1 MLSFGKLPKGNPMR
15 MILAAALVLMPQLA
29 LAVGSDESEPPKPTE
44 TSTECPKGE
53 IWDEKTA
60 TCIKAESS
68 LLNDDQRFGA
78 VRELAYAGRPDEAM
92 TILGM
97 MTEGETPRVLTYQG
111 FLLRQT
117 GRVEEGIVAY
127 ERAIALD
134 STNILAR
141 SYYGQLLVQM
151 NEMELATLQL
161 AAIRM
166 HGGGGTWAETALSDA
181 ISTGVTT
188 TY

>member
-1 MLSFGKLPKGNPMR
+1 MR
-15 MILAAALVLMPQLA
+15 MILAAALVFLPGA
-29 LAVGSDESEPPKPTE
+29 AFAAGGDETEPPPPTP
-44 TSTECPKGE
+44 TSTECAEGQ
-53 IWDEKTA
+53 IWDTA
-60 TCIKAESS
+60 TRTCIKAEQSS
-68 LLNDDQRFGA
+68 LNDDQRFGA
-78 VRELAYAGRPDEAM
+78 VRELAYAGRPEEALQ
-92 TILGM
+92 ILGT

-117 GRVEEGIVAY
+117 GRVEEGIAAY

-134 STNILAR
+134 AGNILAR

-151 NEMELATLQL
+151 NEMEMAQLQL

-166 HGGGGTWAETALSDA
+166 HGGGGTWAEQSLASA
-181 ISTGVTT
+181 IETGVTY

>member
-1 MLSFGKLPKGNPMR
+1 MR
-15 MILAAALVLMPQLA
+15 MILAAAFALAPQLA
-29 LAVGSDESEPPKPTE
+29 LAAGSDDSEPPPPTE
-44 TSTECPKGE
+44 TTTECAKGE
-53 IWDEKTA
+53 VWDEKTA

-78 VRELAYAGRPDEAM
+78 VRELAYANRPDEALAM
-92 TILGM
+92 LAL
-97 MTEGETPRVLTYQG
+97 MTEGETARVMTYQG

-117 GRVEEGIVAY
+117 GKVEEGIAAY
-127 ERAIALD
+127 ERAIAMEPG
-134 STNILAR
+134 NILAR

-151 NEMELATLQL
+151 NETDMAQLQL

-166 HGGGGTWAETALSDA
+166 HGGGGTWAERALAEA
-181 ISTGVTT
+181 IDTGVTY

>member
-1 MLSFGKLPKGNPMR
+1 MR
-15 MILAAALVLMPQLA
+15 MILAAAFVLTPQLV
-29 LAVGSDESEPPKPTE
+29 LAVGSDDSEPPTPTE
-44 TSTECPKGE
+44 TTTECAKGE
-53 IWDEKTA
+53 VWDEKTKA
-60 TCIKAESS
+60 CIKSEDSS
-68 LLNDDQRFGA
+68 LNDDQRFGA
-78 VRELAYAGRPDEAM
+78 VRELAYAGRPEEAM
-92 TILGM
+92 AILAT
-97 MTEGETPRVLTYQG
+97 MTEGATTRVLTYQG

-117 GRVEEGIVAY
+117 GRVEEGIAAY

-134 STNILAR
+134 TTNILAR

-166 HGGGGTWAETALSDA
+166 HGGGGTWADRALSDA
-181 ISTGVTT
+181 ITTGVTY

>member
-1 MLSFGKLPKGNPMR
+1 MR
-15 MILAAALVLMPQLA
+15 MILAAALAFMPQLA
-29 LAVGSDESEPPKPTE
+29 LAVGSDDSEPPKPTE
-44 TSTECPKGE
+44 TSTECAKGE
-53 IWDEKTA
+53 VWDEKTS
-60 TCIKAESS
+60 TCIKAESN
-68 LLNDDQRFGA
+68 LIDNDQRFGA
-78 VRELAYAGRPDEAM
+78 VRELAYAGRPDEALHVLA
-92 TILGM
+92 T
-97 MTEGETPRVLTYQG
+97 MTEGDTARVLTYQG

-134 STNILAR
+134 TTNILAR

-166 HGGGGTWAETALSDA
+166 HGGGGTWADRALSDA
-181 ISTGVTT
+181 ITTGVTT

>member
-1 MLSFGKLPKGNPMR
+1 MR
-15 MILAAALVLMPQLA
+15 MILAAVLAFTPQLA
-29 LAVGSDESEPPKPTE
+29 LAAGSDDSEPPKPTE
-44 TSTECPKGE
+44 TTTECAKGE
-53 IWDEKTA
+53 VWDEKTA

-78 VRELAYAGRPDEAM
+78 VRELAYAGKPEEAM
-92 TILGM
+92 AMLAL
-97 MTEGETPRVLTYQG
+97 MTEGETARVLTYQG

-117 GRVEEGIVAY
+117 GRVEEGIAAY
-127 ERAIALD
+127 EKAIALD
-134 STNILAR
+134 SGNILAR

-151 NEMELATLQL
+151 DETALAQRQL

-166 HGGGGTWAETALSDA
+166 YGGGGTWAERSLADA
-181 ISTGVTT
+181 IETGVTY

>member
-1 MLSFGKLPKGNPMR
+1 MR
-15 MILAAALVLMPQLA
+15 MILAAALA
-29 LAVGSDESEPPKPTE
+29 LAPQFAFAAGSDSSEPPKPTE
-44 TSTECPKGE
+44 TSTDCAKGE
-53 IWDEKTA
+53 VWDEKTS
-60 TCIKAESS
+60 TCIKAESN
-68 LLNDDQRFGA
+68 LLNNDQRFGA

-92 TILGM
+92 AILAT
-97 MTEGETPRVLTYQG
+97 MTEGETARVMTYQG

-117 GRVEEGIVAY
+117 GRVEDGIVAY

-134 STNILAR
+134 GGNILAR

-151 NEMELATLQL
+151 NEMKLATLQL

-166 HGGGGTWAETALSDA
+166 HGGGGTWADRALSDA
-181 ISTGVTT
+181 ITTGVTT